1 MNITFYEP
9 EFAYDGNLTAMVASD
24 HFNLT
29 LQHLVYNKVV
39 VATTST
45 TTQVAPTPKP
55 PRTSAITFRPP
66 IRLPVIPHHHH
77 GPRWGPY
84 FEDGDKEENVTA
96 RVGTT
101 VRLDCKIGMLQD
113 KMVSLLLPPHHAKL
127 RTVRGSG
134 SFEVFCI
141 LDKTTAIISNNRPVT
156 GFLTFLSLGPLLS
169 FLRWFHTI
177 INLGFALGSK
187 NKKK

>member
-1 MNITFYEP
+1 MCPVKDCQRVRSTRKIDRIALGSKVKVDKQDELNITFYEP

-29 LQHLVYNKVV
+29 LQHLVYNKLV
-39 VATTST
+39 VATTSS

-127 RTVRGSG
+127 RTVRD
-134 SFEVFCI
+134 
-141 LDKTTAIISNNRPVT
+141 LD
-156 GFLTFLSLGPLLS
+156 
-169 FLRWFHTI
+169 
-177 INLGFALGSK
+177 
-187 NKKK
+187 

>member
-1 MNITFYEP
+1 MRYRPAENTTTTNAVEISCYYAFEALKKKLMEQDELNITFYEP

-39 VATTST
+39 VATTSS

-113 KMVSLLLPPHHAKL
+113 KMFFDDL
-127 RTVRGSG
+127 
-134 SFEVFCI
+134 
-141 LDKTTAIISNNRPVT
+141 
-156 GFLTFLSLGPLLS
+156 
-169 FLRWFHTI
+169 
-177 INLGFALGSK
+177 
-187 NKKK
+187 